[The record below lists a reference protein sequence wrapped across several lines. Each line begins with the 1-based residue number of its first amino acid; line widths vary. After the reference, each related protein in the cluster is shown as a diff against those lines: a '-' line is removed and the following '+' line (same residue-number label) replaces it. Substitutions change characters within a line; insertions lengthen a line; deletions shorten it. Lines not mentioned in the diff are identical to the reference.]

1 MRTLQI
7 TRRVDEDGILR
18 LEIPTKDAGNEMDVV
33 VVIQPRHATARSA
46 WREAL
51 QQTWG
56 SCPDLEE
63 SENLLPALPSSMTP

>member
-7 TRRVDEDGILR
+7 TRRVDDDGVLR
-18 LEIPTKDAGNEMDVV
+18 LEIPTEDAGDEMEVV
-33 VVIQPRHATARSA
+33 VVIESRHKTAHSA

-51 QQTWG
+51 RQTWG

-63 SENLLPALPSSMTP
+63 PTDLPPEPLEESL

>member
-7 TRRVDEDGILR
+7 TRRVDDDGILR
-18 LEIPTKDAGNEMDVV
+18 LEIPTKDAGDEVDVV
-33 VVIQPRHATARSA
+33 VVIQPRYATAHSA

-51 QQTWG
+51 RQTWG

-63 SENLLPALPSSMTP
+63 PADPPPENLEEVW

>member
-7 TRRVDEDGILR
+7 TRRVDDDGVLR
-18 LEIPTKDAGNEMDVV
+18 LEIPTEDAGDEVDVV
-33 VVIQPRHATARSA
+33 VVIEPRPTRARSA

-51 QQTWG
+51 RQTWG

-63 SENLLPALPSSMTP
+63 SENLLPALPSSMNS

>member
-7 TRRVDEDGILR
+7 TRRVDSDGILR
-18 LEIPTKDAGNEMDVV
+18 LEIPTEEVGEEMDVV
-33 VVIQPRHATARSA
+33 VIIEPRQNAVHSV

-51 QQTWG
+51 RKTWG

-63 SENLLPALPSSMTP
+63 PVDLLPEILEECR